1 MNLVTGAS
9 GLLGSHVIIELLK
22 RNAPVRAI
30 VRTAQQQSE
39 LQSLIENYGIANSKP
54 DLIEWVT
61 GDVLDIHSLLSCM
74 SGCSHVYHCAAVV
87 SYHSKD
93 RQRMYA
99 VNVEGTSNVVNVAL
113 ELGDVRLC
121 FVSSIAA
128 IGKAKNNDRVDE
140 ETDWVDSSF
149 NTHYAITKNLA
160 EMEVWRAIQEGMPAV
175 IVNPGLIIGPGDFD
189 RSSGTLFRKL
199 DEGLGFYPAGGTG
212 FIAAQ
217 DVAYIMVSLM
227 EKKISG
233 ERFILVAENLSMKE
247 IFQSIAKHLGK
258 PIPQKEATPFILALA
273 RFAEF
278 FREMFTGKK
287 AMVTKET
294 VKNSSVRFYY
304 DNNKLKEALPFEFT
318 PIENAIA
325 QTAAY
330 YRKKISV

>member
-1 MNLVTGAS
+1 
-9 GLLGSHVIIELLK
+9 
-22 RNAPVRAI
+22 
-30 VRTAQQQSE
+30 
-39 LQSLIENYGIANSKP
+39 
-54 DLIEWVT
+54 
-61 GDVLDIHSLLSCM
+61 
-74 SGCSHVYHCAAVV
+74 
-87 SYHSKD
+87 
-93 RQRMYA
+93 
-99 VNVEGTSNVVNVAL
+99 
-113 ELGDVRLC
+113 
-121 FVSSIAA
+121 
-128 IGKAKNNDRVDE
+128 
-140 ETDWVDSSF
+140 
-149 NTHYAITKNLA
+149 
-160 EMEVWRAIQEGMPAV
+160 
-175 IVNPGLIIGPGDFD
+175 
-189 RSSGTLFRKL
+189 
-199 DEGLGFYPAGGTG
+199 
-212 FIAAQ
+212 
-217 DVAYIMVSLM
+217 MVSLM

-330 YRKKISV
+330 YRKKNISLTQFMQSES